1 MEDAFEIELKV
12 SVVIPAYNMGGLLS
26 DAVDSVL
33 TGALHDVEVIVVDDG
48 STDNTKEIMS
58 RYTHST
64 SNKYDPRVRYAYQEN
79 KGKPSALNHG
89 LRLFRGKYFTIL
101 DADDEIPPDSLESRY
116 VKAEEASTPV
126 DCVIGG
132 FSVINED
139 GNCIGDRKA
148 PETSNPLHLRNQYFF
163 RYKTPFHLCACLLR
177 RELVDRV
184 GFFDRSISRVDDL
197 DYALRVLKDARQIE
211 IVHKSVYCYRKYR
224 SEISERLRYRWAT
237 LTQRPR
243 VYWKHAT
250 PFKAPVAVSAGLISD
265 LGKGVYEVLIGNY
278 DE

>member
-1 MEDAFEIELKV
+1 MGDTLETKCKV

-33 TGALHDVEVIVVDDG
+33 TGALHNVEVIVVDDG
-48 STDNTKEIMS
+48 STDDTKEIMS

-64 SNKYDPRVRYAYQEN
+64 SNKYDPRVRYVYQEN
-79 KGKPSALNHG
+79 EGKPSALNHG
-89 LRLFRGKYFTIL
+89 LRIFSGKYFTIL
-101 DADDEIPPDSLESRY
+101 DADDEMPPDSLESRC
-116 VKAEEASTPV
+116 VKAEEASKPV

-148 PETSNPLHLRNQYFF
+148 PETSNPLRLRDQYFF
-163 RYKTPFHLCACLLR
+163 RYKTPFHLCACLLH

-184 GFFDRSISRVDDL
+184 GFFDCSISRVDDL
-197 DYALRVLKDARQIE
+197 DYALRVLKKARQIE

-237 LTQRPR
+237 LTQRPK
-243 VYWKHAT
+243 VYWKHAASL
-250 PFKAPVAVSAGLISD
+250 KAPIAVSAGLASD
-265 LGKGVYEVLIGNY
+265 VGKGLYEMLVGNY
-278 DE
+278 NE